1 MDISELMGQITE
13 LTEKLDDN
21 RDKEL
26 IRNLKREN
34 DELRQRYFK

>member
-1 MDISELMGQITE
+1 MDISDLMGQITE

-26 IRNLKREN
+26 IRNLKKES
-34 DELRQRYFK
+34 DELKQR